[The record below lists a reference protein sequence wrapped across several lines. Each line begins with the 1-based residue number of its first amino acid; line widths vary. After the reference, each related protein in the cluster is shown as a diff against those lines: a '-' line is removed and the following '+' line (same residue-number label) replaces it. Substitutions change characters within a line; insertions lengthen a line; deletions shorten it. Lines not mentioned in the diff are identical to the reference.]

1 MHGAW
6 LNYRSMTADPSLKE
20 QKLKPGTV
28 KRIFSF
34 AKPYQVSIYVYL
46 ATVVVD
52 AALIVATPLL
62 LKKLIDDGVMPK
74 DSSVVT
80 QLAFFVALIAV
91 ADAAFNML
99 GRYFSSRIGEGL
111 IYDLRSLVFA
121 HVQKQSIAF
130 FTRTQTGALISRIN
144 SDVIGAQQAFT
155 STLSGLVSNV
165 VSLLLVGITMLI
177 LSWQITIFS
186 LLMLPL
192 FLIPTKWVGRRLQSL
207 TRESFTLNSEMSST
221 MTERFNVSGAMLVS
235 LYGQPLREEA
245 GFRVRARRVADIGIK
260 TAMLNRLFF
269 IALTSVA
276 AIATAIAYGIG
287 GHLAINGG
295 LTVGTLL
302 AITALLARLYGPLTA
317 LSNVRIDV
325 MTSLVSFERVFEVLD
340 LEPMVKDRSGAIALK
355 SSKGKIEFK
364 NVDFSY
370 PNAQEIS
377 LASLESVAKAET
389 VTSGIVLKG
398 LTFTVEPGTTTALVG
413 PSGAGKT
420 TISALIPRLYDVTG
434 GSIKIDGNDIRDVTL
449 ESLRNSIGVVMQD
462 AHLFHETIVEN
473 LRYAKQD
480 ATQDQ
485 MQSACEAAQ
494 IWDLIKSLPNGFETM
509 VGERGHRLS
518 GGEKQR
524 LAIARLLLKSPS
536 IVILDEA
543 TAHLD
548 SENEQLVHAALSHA
562 LKGRTS
568 IVIAHR
574 LSTVREADQILVLD
588 KGVIVEQGKH
598 DELIARGGLYSELKF
613 CHKRSIHQRIA
624 TAARRPYE
632 DHRLTQVI
640 AQGQQELIAG
650 GIHLLSRCNI
660 FQFLVE
666 IGHLIY

>member
-1 MHGAW
+1 
-6 LNYRSMTADPSLKE
+6 MTADPSVKE

-34 AKPYQVSIYVYL
+34 ARPYRTNIIIYL

-52 AALIVATPLL
+52 AGLIVATPLL
-62 LKKLIDDGVMPK
+62 LKRLIDEGVIPK
-74 DSSVVT
+74 DPSVVT
-80 QLAFFVALIAV
+80 NLAILVGLIAI

-155 STLSGLVSNV
+155 ATLSGVVSNV
-165 VSLLLVGITMLI
+165 VSLVLVTITMLI

-186 LLMLPL
+186 LLLLPV

-207 TRESFTLNSEMSST
+207 TRESFGVNAEMSST
-221 MTERFNVSGAMLVS
+221 MTERFNVSGAMLVA
-235 LYGQPLREEA
+235 LYGEPDREREY
-245 GFRVRARRVADIGIK
+245 FRSRARRVADIGIK
-260 TAMLNRLFF
+260 MAMLNRLFF

-276 AIATAIAYGIG
+276 AIATAFAYGIG
-287 GHLAINGG
+287 GHLAIQGG
-295 LTVGTLL
+295 VTVGTLL

-340 LEPMVKDRSGAIALK
+340 LEPMVKNRDNAVVLK
-355 SSKGKIEFK
+355 TTEPKIEFK
-364 NVDFSY
+364 NVNFSY
-370 PNAQEIS
+370 PRAEEIS
-377 LASLESVAKAET
+377 LASLESAAKAET
-389 VTSGIVLKG
+389 VQSGQVLRD
-398 LTFTVEPGTTTALVG
+398 LSFVAAPGTMTALVG

-420 TISALIPRLYDVTG
+420 TISALLPRLYDVTE
-434 GSIKIDGNDIRDVTL
+434 GSISIDGHDIRDLTL
-449 ESLRNSIGVVMQD
+449 ESLRDSIGVVMQD
-462 AHLFHETIVEN
+462 AHLFHETIAEN

-480 ATQDQ
+480 ATEEEMIQ
-485 MQSACEAAQ
+485 ACKSAQ
-494 IWDLIKSLPNGFETM
+494 IWKLIDSLPNRFETM

-536 IVILDEA
+536 VVILDEA

-548 SENEQLVHAALSHA
+548 SENEQLVHAALQTA

-574 LSTVREADQILVLD
+574 LSTVRDADQILVLE
-588 KGVIVEQGKH
+588 KGSIVERGTH
-598 DELIARGGLYSELKF
+598 DELVAQGGLYSELYN
-613 CHKRSIHQRIA
+613 RQDL
-624 TAARRPYE
+624 TGAA
-632 DHRLTQVI
+632 
-640 AQGQQELIAG
+640 
-650 GIHLLSRCNI
+650 N
-660 FQFLVE
+660 
-666 IGHLIY
+666 

>member
-1 MHGAW
+1 MSMHAAW
-6 LNYRSMTADPSLKE
+6 MTHRSMTADPSVKE

-34 AKPYQVSIYVYL
+34 ARPYRTNIIIYL

-52 AALIVATPLL
+52 AGLVVATPLL
-62 LKKLIDDGVMPK
+62 LKRLIDDGVIPK
-74 DSSVVT
+74 DATVVT
-80 QLAFFVALIAV
+80 NLAILVGLIAI

-111 IYDLRSLVFA
+111 IYDLRSLVFS

-155 STLSGLVSNV
+155 ATLSGVVSNV
-165 VSLLLVGITMLI
+165 VSLFLVTITMLI

-186 LLMLPL
+186 LLLLPV

-207 TRESFTLNSEMSST
+207 TRESFGVNAEMSST
-221 MTERFNVSGAMLVS
+221 MTERFNVSGAMLVA
-235 LYGQPLREEA
+235 LYGEPDREREY
-245 GFRVRARRVADIGIK
+245 FRSRARRVADIGIK
-260 TAMLNRLFF
+260 MAMLNRLFF

-276 AIATAIAYGIG
+276 AIATAFAYGIG
-287 GHLAINGG
+287 GHLAIQGG
-295 LTVGTLL
+295 VTVGTLL

-340 LEPMVKDRSGAIALK
+340 LEPMVKNRENAITLK
-355 SSKGKIEFK
+355 TSQPRIEFK
-364 NVDFSY
+364 KVSFSY
-370 PNAQEIS
+370 PRAEEIS
-377 LASLESVAKAET
+377 LASLESAAKAET
-389 VTSGIVLKG
+389 VQSGQVLSD
-398 LTFTVEPGTTTALVG
+398 LSFVATPGTMTALVG

-420 TISALIPRLYDVTG
+420 TISALLPRLYDVTE
-434 GSIKIDGNDIRDVTL
+434 GSIEIDGHDIRDLTL
-449 ESLRNSIGVVMQD
+449 ESLRESIGIVMQD
-462 AHLFHETIVEN
+462 AHLFHETIAEN

-480 ATQDQ
+480 ATEEEMIQ
-485 MQSACEAAQ
+485 ACKSAQ
-494 IWDLIKSLPNGFETM
+494 IWNLIDSLPNGFETM

-536 IVILDEA
+536 VVILDEA

-548 SENEQLVHAALSHA
+548 SENEQLVHAALQTA

-574 LSTVREADQILVLD
+574 LSTVRDADQILVLE
-588 KGVIVEQGKH
+588 KGSIVERGTH
-598 DELIARGGLYSELKF
+598 DELVAKGGLYSDLYN
-613 CHKRSIHQRIA
+613 RQDL
-624 TAARRPYE
+624 TGAA
-632 DHRLTQVI
+632 
-640 AQGQQELIAG
+640 
-650 GIHLLSRCNI
+650 N
-660 FQFLVE
+660 
-666 IGHLIY
+666 

>member
-1 MHGAW
+1 MHAAW
-6 LNYRSMTADPSLKE
+6 MTHRSMTADPSVKE

-34 AKPYQVSIYVYL
+34 ARPYRTSIIIYL

-52 AALIVATPLL
+52 AGLIVATPLL
-62 LKKLIDDGVMPK
+62 LKRLIDEGVIPK
-74 DSSVVT
+74 DPSVVT
-80 QLAFFVALIAV
+80 NLAILVGLIAI

-155 STLSGLVSNV
+155 ATLSGVVSNV
-165 VSLLLVGITMLI
+165 VSLVLVTITMLI

-186 LLMLPL
+186 LLLLPV

-207 TRESFTLNSEMSST
+207 TRESFGVNAEMSST
-221 MTERFNVSGAMLVS
+221 MTERFNVSGAMLVA
-235 LYGQPLREEA
+235 LYGEPDREREY
-245 GFRVRARRVADIGIK
+245 FRSRARRVADIGIK
-260 TAMLNRLFF
+260 MAMLNRLFF
-269 IALTSVA
+269 IALTSIA
-276 AIATAIAYGIG
+276 AIATAFAYGIG
-287 GHLAINGG
+287 GHLAIQGG
-295 LTVGTLL
+295 VTVGTLL

-340 LEPMVKDRSGAIALK
+340 LEPMVKNRDNAVVLK
-355 SSKGKIEFK
+355 TTEPKIEFK
-364 NVDFSY
+364 NVNFSY
-370 PNAQEIS
+370 PRAEEIS
-377 LASLESVAKAET
+377 LASLESAAKAET
-389 VTSGIVLKG
+389 VQSGQVLRD
-398 LTFTVEPGTTTALVG
+398 LSFVAAPGTMTALVG

-420 TISALIPRLYDVTG
+420 TISALLPRLYDVTD
-434 GSIKIDGNDIRDVTL
+434 GSISIDGHDIRDLTL
-449 ESLRNSIGVVMQD
+449 ESLRDSIGVVMQD
-462 AHLFHETIVEN
+462 AHLFHETIAEN

-480 ATQDQ
+480 ATEEEMIQ
-485 MQSACEAAQ
+485 ACKSAQ
-494 IWDLIKSLPNGFETM
+494 IWKLIDSLPNRFETM

-536 IVILDEA
+536 VVILDEA

-548 SENEQLVHAALSHA
+548 SENEQLVHAALQTA

-574 LSTVREADQILVLD
+574 LSTVRDADQILVLE
-588 KGVIVEQGKH
+588 KGSIVERGTH
-598 DELIARGGLYSELKF
+598 DELVAQGGLYSELYN
-613 CHKRSIHQRIA
+613 RQDL
-624 TAARRPYE
+624 TGAA
-632 DHRLTQVI
+632 
-640 AQGQQELIAG
+640 
-650 GIHLLSRCNI
+650 N
-660 FQFLVE
+660 
-666 IGHLIY
+666 